1 MKKVNKKNM
10 HLLKQKV
17 SNIICLLLCFN
28 ILMSLFVPLTLV
40 VVSSKVRNST
50 YEVDLDTTDTYQ
62 DALINDINGSRY
74 AGRIWSDKSVFRNS
88 ITLDNETD
96 GYDGTIDNNSD
107 FLHVFSA
114 LGSSL
119 KITPPPQ
126 LDVMLLVDISG
137 SMGKIGDECATE
149 ENFDQ
154 TPMYKTIEQVNK
166 TIKTLLEKNS
176 ESRFGIVIYGA
187 TATVLVPLGH
197 YSKANGD
204 PFLKV
209 EYEEG
214 YGNGPVP
221 LGLHFKLTATVK
233 DKNNEIKTYYADNSG
248 PNSNEAHSATG
259 DGNRKLKG
267 TGGQTS
273 GLGTAED
280 PYHVGHLTNQQ
291 AGLAAAMDQ
300 FITGNKEITYSFGN
314 KQKSLPRIPTLI
326 HLTDGQASDLAW
338 IQNEAEDSSSE
349 EWKNTISNWNNVNWK
364 YDLAYNSTNN
374 SSSYYSYNRYNSS
387 QLTGLGDAAPVIFQT
402 LMTAAYYKSA
412 VDAYYTSN
420 GLTDLFGNLPTLNCY
435 SIYASDSDGY
445 NSMEDTQVKGTINAT
460 LNPSLYFTDLTN
472 SNETDSSNLTST
484 DSGAKFIDTAYELY
498 KKWSGTDKKVEQD
511 FSTNTTSANRTGN
524 DITISIKTLQSQLT
538 DGSGAYADKDWA
550 NKITVDTIKKN
561 IYYIPRG
568 NFFYTDFENIG
579 DVLNS
584 ITHSISDNAFTPV
597 NGINDLGHES
607 SVSYED
613 PLGKYMGIKDKGII
627 VGDSTYDM
635 AMLLF
640 GNIHFLNKAKVFD
653 YQFIQK
659 HSKDG
664 SFKVGWYDKK
674 GNYKENG
681 DWEKGDIYYI
691 DESMFKKLF
700 SNINSTKNLTN
711 NQKNTIYTFYE
722 FTDSDKNTDK
732 INPCYNADSTKY
744 SLSDITVWNED
755 TSNLKDETGL
765 KVDNTLYVDIPIG
778 ALPLQTVTITQT
790 DYDEVDKYET
800 NIEKKNE
807 STPLRL
813 FYGVGIQDSL
823 LYNNGL
829 INTKLIS
836 KEYKEK
842 YTNKNNELSFFSNYY
857 SATTYDGY
865 AADTQ
870 DGARTKGDTFLTL
883 SPSINNRYY
892 VFQKNLKLYTKA
904 YKVDNGELK
913 ELSENEAKNF
923 EGHTYYGE
931 FSSIDEAKKE
941 LFKGLKD
948 GDIVTLKNEVV
959 TYQNKN
965 NYDGN
970 GYYYIV
976 AEYYKSTN
984 DSKGEMVRY
993 IVSRKGSEFGS
1004 GLLNGDLPKGD
1015 FLCWY
1020 DANNK
1025 YIETYNYDEEVPNDK
1040 RNNGAN
1046 WVLATKVGGLRI
1058 GDLHQSI
1065 LLKEENK
1072 TDTSKSY
1079 YLPVIAGDL
1088 STEGSDAILDTYL
1101 GNNGVIKYQLSA
1113 KNPNTNDIIRLFMI
1127 VFVCSVFGLI
1137 VLFIR
1142 KKYFKKLKFQN

>member
-1 MKKVNKKNM
+1 MREVNKKITCFF
-10 HLLKQKV
+10 KRKIG
-17 SNIICLLLCFN
+17 NIICLILCFN
-28 ILMSLFVPLTLV
+28 LVVSLFVPIMLV
-40 VVSSKVRNST
+40 SASSQIKNST
-50 YEVDLDTTDTYQ
+50 HIADPDTTDSYQ
-62 DALINDINGSRY
+62 TALINDTNGSRY
-74 AGRIWSDKSVFRNS
+74 AGRVWSDKSVFTGNIS
-88 ITLDNETD
+88 LDYATD
-96 GYDGTIDNNSD
+96 GYEGNVINNSD
-107 FLHVFSA
+107 FLHVYST

-126 LDVMLLVDISG
+126 LDVMLLVDVSG
-137 SMGKIGDECATE
+137 SMGKVEDGYATND
-149 ENFDQ
+149 NFTE
-154 TPMYKTIEQVNK
+154 TPIYTTIEQVNK

-176 ESRFGIVIYGA
+176 ESRFGIAIYGA
-187 TATVLVPLGH
+187 TAAVLVPLGH
-197 YSKANGD
+197 YEKANGN

-209 EYEEG
+209 EFEDV
-214 YGNGPVP
+214 YGKTP

-233 DKNNEIKTYYADNSG
+233 EKNKNNGTKTYYADNSG
-248 PNSNEAHSATG
+248 PTSNDAHSTKG
-259 DGNRKLKG
+259 DGNRLING
-267 TGGQTS
+267 TGGYTK
-273 GLGTAED
+273 GDGTEQN
-280 PYHVGHLTNQQ
+280 PYQVGHLTNQQ

-300 FITGNKEITYSFGN
+300 FITENNEITYSFGSN
-314 KQKSLPRIPTLI
+314 NKSLPRIPTLI

-338 IQNEAEDSSSE
+338 IQNVAEDSSSE
-349 EWKNTISNWNNVNWK
+349 EWKKTYSNWNNVNWK
-364 YDLAYNSTNN
+364 YDLAYNSKNGGTNT
-374 SSSYYSYNRYNSS
+374 YNAYNAN

-412 VDAYYTSN
+412 VDAYYTSE

-435 SIYASDSDGY
+435 SIYASDSAGY
-445 NSMEDTQVKGTINAT
+445 DSMEDTQVKGTINAT
-460 LNPSLYFTDLTN
+460 LNPSLYFKDLTN

-568 NFFYTDFENIG
+568 NFFYTDFENID

-607 SVSYED
+607 SVSYMD
-613 PLGKYMGIKDKGII
+613 PLGKYMEIKDKGITI
-627 VGDSTYDM
+627 NNNTYDM

-664 SFKVGWYDKK
+664 SFKVGWYDKE
-674 GNYKENG
+674 GNFKNNG
-681 DWEKGDIYYI
+681 NWNEGDIYYI
-691 DESMFKKLF
+691 DESMFEKLF
-700 SNINSTKNLTN
+700 SNVNSNKNLTN

-790 DYDEVDKYET
+790 NYDEVDKYET

-813 FYGVGIQDSL
+813 FYGVGIQNSL
-823 LYNNGL
+823 LYNDGL

-865 AADTQ
+865 TADTQ
-870 DGARTKGDTFLTL
+870 DNARTKGDAFLTL
-883 SPSINNRYY
+883 SSSINNRYY
-892 VFQKNLKLYTKA
+892 IFQRNLKLYTKA
-904 YKVDNGELK
+904 YKVVNNDLK
-913 ELSENEAKNF
+913 ELSVDEARNF

-931 FSSIDEAKKE
+931 FDSLAAAKQK
-941 LFKGLKD
+941 LSTDLKN
-948 GDIVTLKNEVV
+948 GDVVTLKSDVA
-959 TYQNKN
+959 TYDNKAK
-965 NYDGN
+965 YSSDS
-970 GYYYIV
+970 YYYIV
-976 AEYYKSTN
+976 ADYYMPTG
-984 DSKGEMVRY
+984 DSKGKIVQY

-1004 GLLNGDLPKGD
+1004 GLLDGELPKGD

-1020 DANNK
+1020 DANKK
-1025 YIETYNYDEEVPNDK
+1025 YIETYDYDEEVPSDK

-1046 WVLATKVGGLRI
+1046 WVLATKIGGLRT

-1065 LLKEENK
+1065 SLKSDNK
-1072 TDTSKSY
+1072 TGTSKSY
-1079 YLPVIAGDL
+1079 YLPIIADDL

-1101 GNNGVIKYQLSA
+1101 GNNGVIKYQLA
-1113 KNPNTNDIIRLFMI
+1113 VKNPNTKDIAILFMI
-1127 VFVCSVFGLI
+1127 VFVFSVVALI
-1137 VLFIR
+1137 ALLYR
-1142 KKYFKKLKFQN
+1142 KKYFKKIKFQN